1 MHPQA
6 IATDDS
12 DLSPT
17 GTTVCLHD
25 VSTPGEDRLPS
36 PWLASPVN
44 DISSIEVEP
53 LTRSSSFT
61 SPFKSPSGHADEQ
74 ADELDAEEGALEIER
89 AVTEE
94 PATAQPA
101 TVPAG
106 EAAGI
111 ALDGRCEIMMV
122 KPADTKDGA
131 DLLSSGS
138 AASAAAFP
146 SSSSSSRSSSSSYPS
161 FPSSLSF
168 AVEPPT
174 VELESES
181 EPELPALRPQHSL
194 LRRRPFS
201 LSFTLD
207 CSGPMEEAKAE
218 PAAASSCSEPAA
230 MEQDQQEEDA
240 QQPQLR
246 PAITNLH
253 MMRPDS
259 NMYRELRAN
268 GVKGFVKD
276 YEGGG
281 LLGQGANGCVYSGT
295 VVTEYGAV
303 RVAIKTPIQTDSDS
317 DNDSDNDCDSDSDW
331 DSANQL
337 LRAEGEVMFQLQ
349 YKGLVDDGCTVRA
362 LGLTGKKKSHPVQ
375 LLMELAQCSLWDK
388 LDEAQARPDF
398 CRGQTTVL
406 PMRDVF
412 RVLRAVTSALAA
424 THRLGFVHQDV
435 KTDNVL
441 CRDDGSYCLGD
452 FGCVAKIPK
461 NRKIL
466 ADTYHKD
473 DCCGSP
479 DFCAPEAALANRD
492 LRPKTPWLFLKNCI
506 RMRTKLPLTRAVD
519 IYSLGVLAVCLLVT
533 GTFQESAARY
543 AHRELPLPPHVP
555 SALAQL
561 VLDCTEDKSH
571 QRPSAEQVLQRLDAM
586 EAEVLAAEAK
596 ATAE

>member
-1 MHPQA
+1 MHLLLQAEHISRGIGLRVPWLSERLSCCPLYFFLLTQLLRFMHPQA

-253 MMRPDS
+253 MMRPVRNQACRTVTKPSLARLHAPSPACPRAQLLPASDPFSCRVLATPTSFLLILPVSPLDPQDS

-388 LDEAQARPDF
+388 LVSRLL
-398 CRGQTTVL
+398 GYLL
-406 PMRDVF
+406 PRTG
-412 RVLRAVTSALAA
+412 A
-424 THRLGFVHQDV
+424 
-435 KTDNVL
+435 
-441 CRDDGSYCLGD
+441 
-452 FGCVAKIPK
+452 
-461 NRKIL
+461 
-466 ADTYHKD
+466 
-473 DCCGSP
+473 
-479 DFCAPEAALANRD
+479 CA
-492 LRPKTPWLFLKNCI
+492 
-506 RMRTKLPLTRAVD
+506 
-519 IYSLGVLAVCLLVT
+519 G
-533 GTFQESAARY
+533 
-543 AHRELPLPPHVP
+543 
-555 SALAQL
+555 
-561 VLDCTEDKSH
+561 
-571 QRPSAEQVLQRLDAM
+571 
-586 EAEVLAAEAK
+586 
-596 ATAE
+596 